1 MELSWEEKAKVM
13 VEWYKKVFENPPVLP
28 LLIKLAALGNLK
40 VNFHCAHWH
49 SFFPLRE
56 GPPLISVFFNSLY
69 DPFGSPCRGQKR
81 RSEPFH
87 SMVGGP
93 SEVYASSRAAFFL
106 CGINRLAEE
115 LLMGPHC
122 WDCC

>member
-1 MELSWEEKAKVM
+1 MELSWEEKAEDM

-56 GPPLISVFFNSLY
+56 DPPLISVFFNSLY

-93 SEVYASSRAAFFL
+93 SEVYAMQQTAVFCAGMNPP
-106 CGINRLAEE
+106 C
-115 LLMGPHC
+115 
-122 WDCC
+122 